1 MNNADTINQLVQVN
15 KISKA
20 DVRML
25 GFKSKYFMQT
35 CMGSSNDGL
44 VNPER

>member
-20 DVRML
+20 DVRNL
-25 GFKSKYFMQT
+25 GFKSKHFMGI
-35 CMGSSNDGL
+35 CMGSSNDEL
-44 VNPER
+44 VNPKR